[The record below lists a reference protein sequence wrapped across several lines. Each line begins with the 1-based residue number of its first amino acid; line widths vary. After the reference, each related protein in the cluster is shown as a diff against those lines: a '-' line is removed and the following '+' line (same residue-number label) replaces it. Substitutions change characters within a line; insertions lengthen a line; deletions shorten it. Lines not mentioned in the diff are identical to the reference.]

1 MVSDHGPPR
10 TSDVVL
16 VLGRRPD
23 RRKQKDLAVEI
34 IEAEIWSAQHE
45 VLLEA
50 ASLVLSGE
58 AIAIARQLRERA
70 ERSSHGVVGM
80 SKKRPGT
87 HGTKG
92 SRPSWRIKCTGL
104 QCQTVTVTVDS
115 FEAES
120 ADKERVF
127 RRALNELTRWLGS
140 LDPVELGRV
149 SKVVREEINR
159 RPPRTHL
166 LE

>member
-1 MVSDHGPPR
+1 MTKKGPR
-10 TSDVVL
+10 TN
-16 VLGRRPD
+16 G
-23 RRKQKDLAVEI
+23 A
-34 IEAEIWSAQHE
+34 
-45 VLLEA
+45 
-50 ASLVLSGE
+50 
-58 AIAIARQLRERA
+58 
-70 ERSSHGVVGM
+70 
-80 SKKRPGT
+80 
-87 HGTKG
+87 KG

-104 QCQTVTVTVDS
+104 QCQTITVAVDS

-127 RRALNELTRWLGS
+127 RKALNELTRWLGS

-149 SKVVREEINR
+149 RKVVREEINR